1 MVQND
6 PLLSAENEEAAN
18 LAFGQSIVS
27 RGQDCTAELEFLKNN
42 NVWNLAQLSATLCLI
57 WRSMAIAEIYP
68 ILIQYLIVSILK
80 MIEDV
85 GFDLTYPGL
94 PWPK

>member
-42 NVWNLAQLSATLCLI
+42 NV
-57 WRSMAIAEIYP
+57 
-68 ILIQYLIVSILK
+68 
-80 MIEDV
+80 
-85 GFDLTYPGL
+85 
-94 PWPK
+94 